1 MIAQPLPGIHGNKP
15 EVLRMEDFL
24 RACHTTVK
32 ESGAEDLAGKMCMAH
47 VSLLQRSNPDNA
59 AHHLTIEHLF
69 GILLHTGDMRPLM
82 TLANQFGFDLV
93 KKEAPAPK
101 TLTASMML
109 VGKEIADLTIAVHSA
124 LYDGHVSQIEKQGI
138 RKEIEH
144 VRSELDVMEESVK
157 VA

>member
-1 MIAQPLPGIHGNKP
+1 MD
-15 EVLRMEDFL
+15 EFL
-24 RACHTTVK
+24 RACQSAVLDNEAK
-32 ESGAEDLAGKMCMAH
+32 VLAGQMGVPH
-47 VSLLQRSNPDNA
+47 VSLLQRANPDND

-69 GILLHTGDMRPLM
+69 GILLHTDDMRPLAA
-82 TLANQFGFDLV
+82 LADQFGFDLV

-101 TLTASMML
+101 TLTASMMH

-124 LYDGHVSQIEKQGI
+124 LDDGHVNQIEKQAI

-144 VRSELDVMEESVK
+144 VRSELDVMEASVK

>member
-1 MIAQPLPGIHGNKP
+1 MIVEQLQRCHGNKF

-32 ESGAEDLAGKMCMAH
+32 ESGAEELAGKMCMAH

-82 TLANQFGFDLV
+82 TLADQFGFELV
-93 KKEAPAPK
+93 AKVAPEPK
-101 TLTASMML
+101 ALTASL
-109 VGKEIADLTIAVHSA
+109 INVGKEVADLTIAVHEA
-124 LYDGHVSQIEKQGI
+124 LDDNHVSPIEKAAI
-138 RKEIEH
+138 RKELGH
-144 VRSELDVMEESVK
+144 VRHSLDVMEASVK

>member
-1 MIAQPLPGIHGNKP
+1 
-15 EVLRMEDFL
+15 MEDFL

-32 ESGAEDLAGKMCMAH
+32 ESGAEELAGKMCMAH

-69 GILLHTGDMRPLM
+69 GVLLHTGDMRPLAA
-82 TLANQFGFDLV
+82 LAGQFGFDLV
-93 KKEAPAPK
+93 KKEAPAPMA
-101 TLTASMML
+101 LTASMMH
-109 VGKEIADLTIAVHSA
+109 VGKEIADLTLAVHGA
-124 LYDGHVSQIEKQGI
+124 LDDGRVTQIEKQAI

-144 VRSELDVMEESVK
+144 VRHELNVMEQSVK